1 MNTESVSL
9 CLLFVQP
16 QLPYFFLTRNT
27 ESVSC
32 VFLHSPTHPT
42 APPTRFL
49 FVRLPTR
56 LSISCAFFPPQIP
69 TNKRRRRERGSRD
82 GQTDRQEERQISP
95 TPPSVRRRL
104 LQFHVPHIALCSR
117 IASDRRLLFLWKL
130 LGAQKR
136 TASRRRRQFTASE
149 TQSQSPLLLTKF
161 RSLLLLL
168 EFSLPSFLSVGDIS
182 VPHHNFSPLRNPRG

>member
-32 VFLHSPTHPT
+32 VFLHSPTHPRRQPVFFLSDFRH
-42 APPTRFL
+42 AYQFRVRFS
-49 FVRLPTR
+49 RLKSR
-56 LSISCAFFPPQIP
+56 Q
-69 TNKRRRRERGSRD
+69 TNGVGGRRGRVTDR
-82 GQTDRQEERQISP
+82 QTRQEERQISP

-161 RSLLLLL
+161 RSFPPLPPRL
-168 EFSLPSFLSVGDIS
+168 LPSFLPVRGRYIC
-182 VPHHNFSPLRNPRG
+182 SPS